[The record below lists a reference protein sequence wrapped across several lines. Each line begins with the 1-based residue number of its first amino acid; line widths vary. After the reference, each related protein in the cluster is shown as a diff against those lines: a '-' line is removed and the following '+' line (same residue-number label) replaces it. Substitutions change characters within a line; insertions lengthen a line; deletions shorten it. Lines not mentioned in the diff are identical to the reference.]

1 MFLDAPEESLQV
13 EVFIESAVDRVICI
27 HALTVHLW
35 LALGACHQGQ
45 NCIKK
50 NMQNMDSTMMTSKLG
65 KEDAVG

>member
-1 MFLDAPEESLQV
+1 MFLDAPEQSLQV

-50 NMQNMDSTMMTSKLG
+50 KICKIWTLP
-65 KEDAVG
+65 